1 MVTWYRFTFAF
12 CRKRDYVNSSQ
23 LDNFS
28 FLISSQPSIEDLS
41 HSFFY
46 HKFITKE
53 TASVRMEIR
62 IKSDVILLIVFL
74 EYFFLG
80 PALIGHFHA
89 DDI

>member
-1 MVTWYRFTFAF
+1 M
-12 CRKRDYVNSSQ
+12 
-23 LDNFS
+23 
-28 FLISSQPSIEDLS
+28 EDLS

-62 IKSDVILLIVFL
+62 IKSDVILSCIVFL

-80 PALIGHFHA
+80 PALIGNFHE